1 MGLKDWGEGLEEL
14 TESYYRYANQ
24 RKGETWFVT
33 NGVIGERIKK
43 KRSRKNKS
51 KKGSR
56 SPVEI
61 DLIAFLIDD
70 NYKIKKIHAIQCK
83 EAVKGKKQADKVL
96 VAFDVSTINKL
107 FENATKRGILEKV
120 VAYVEINDTAKKKL
134 KGRVKLLYYL
144 DMMYDLVDMTDKYI
158 EKGRKGYE
166 GEGLVWFLKRLR
178 KDGQILSKKE
188 WDSLM
193 NDLVKDGQVE
203 DDPNARKNNT
213 DKIRGVI
220 KGIAGEKNPKRK
232 LKSSWSAKSKKAKK
246 AARTRK
252 RNAAAKEKKRK
263 AAARRRKS
271 GKKKR

>member
-51 KKGSR
+51 KKGSSR

-120 VAYVEINDTAKKKL
+120 VAYVEINDTAKRKL
-134 KGRVKLLYYL
+134 MQNRVELVNFI
-144 DMMYDLVDMTDKYI
+144 DMILELIDFFDKYN
-158 EKGRKGYE
+158 KQGRKGYE
-166 GEGLVWFLKRLR
+166 GEGIVWLLKRLR
-178 KDGQILSKKE
+178 ALYGMPSKDEI
-188 WDSLM
+188 
-193 NDLVKDGQVE
+193 
-203 DDPNARKNNT
+203 
-213 DKIRGVI
+213 
-220 KGIAGEKNPKRK
+220 
-232 LKSSWSAKSKKAKK
+232 AKSITAEILDEKKKPKQDPRRVKAAKK

-263 AAARRRKS
+263 AAARRRS

>member
-70 NYKIKKIHAIQCK
+70 SYKIKKIHAIQCK
-83 EAVKGKKQADKVL
+83 EGVKGKKEADKVL
-96 VAFDVSTINKL
+96 AAFDVSTINKL
-107 FENATKRGILEKV
+107 FRNATKSGVLEKV
-120 VAYVEINDTAKKKL
+120 VAYVELNNTAKKKL
-134 KGRVKLLYYL
+134 EGRVKLLHL
-144 DMMYDLVDMTDKYI
+144 RDMMFDLVDLFDKYR

-166 GEGLVWFLKRLR
+166 GEGIVWLLKRLR
-178 KDGQILSKKE
+178 NDGQILSRKE
-188 WDSLM
+188 WESLM
-193 NDLVKDGQVE
+193 NNFVKDEQIE
-203 DDPNARKNNT
+203 DDLNARKNDT
-213 DKIRGVI
+213 DKLRGVI

-263 AAARRRKS
+263 AAARRRS

>member
-70 NYKIKKIHAIQCK
+70 NYKIKKINAIQCK
-83 EAVKGKKQADKVL
+83 EALKGKKQADKVL

-120 VAYVEINDTAKKKL
+120 VTYVEINDTAKKKL
-134 KGRVKLLYYL
+134 KGRVKLLHYL
-144 DMMYDLVDMTDKYI
+144 DMMYDLVDMTDKYR

-166 GEGLVWFLKRLR
+166 GEGIIWLLKRLR
-178 KDGQILSKKE
+178 NDGQIPSKKE

-193 NDLVKDGQVE
+193 HGWDK

-213 DKIRGVI
+213 DKLREVI

-252 RNAAAKEKKRK
+252 RNAVAKEKKRK
-263 AAARRRKS
+263 AAARRRKL
-271 GKKKR
+271 GKKKH

>member
-24 RKGETWFVT
+24 REGKTWFVT

-43 KRSRKNKS
+43 KQSRKNKS

-70 NYKIKKIHAIQCK
+70 SYKIKKIHAIQCK
-83 EAVKGKKQADKVL
+83 EGVKGKKEADKVL
-96 VAFDVSTINKL
+96 AAFDVSTINKL
-107 FENATKRGILEKV
+107 FKNATRSGVLEKV

-134 KGRVKLLYYL
+134 EGRVKLLHYR
-144 DMMYDLVDMTDKYI
+144 DMMFDIVDLVDKYK

-166 GEGLVWFLKRLR
+166 GEGIIWLLKRLR
-178 KDGQILSKKE
+178 NDGQILSRESWHREMVEYYKE
-188 WDSLM
+188 
-193 NDLVKDGQVE
+193 QE
-203 DDPNARKNNT
+203 E
-213 DKIRGVI
+213 I
-220 KGIAGEKNPKRK
+220 KREATEKTKRK
-232 LKSSWSAKSKKAKK
+232 LKMSWKAKSKRAKK

-252 RNAAAKEKKRK
+252 RNDAKRK
-263 AAARRRKS
+263 AAAKRKATARLRRR
-271 GKKKR
+271 GKKKH